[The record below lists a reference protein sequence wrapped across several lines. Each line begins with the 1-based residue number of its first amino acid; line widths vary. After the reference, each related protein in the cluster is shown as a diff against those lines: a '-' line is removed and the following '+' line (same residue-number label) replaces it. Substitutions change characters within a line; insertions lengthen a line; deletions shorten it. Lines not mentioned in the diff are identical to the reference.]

1 MELKNQNI
9 LFLTRTMN
17 LGGTENV
24 ILQLCEILK
33 PKVNKIIVCSCG
45 GINESKLKDMGI
57 KHIKIN
63 DIENKNPIKIL
74 NNIIKIKRILKNEHI
89 TIIHSH
95 HRMAA
100 MYANLCANKKILKIA
115 NSHNT
120 FYDKKY
126 LTKLAYKNTKI
137 IAVGNQVKN
146 NLVNFYHIP
155 SSKISVIYN
164 GIKEYKGTI
173 HIEPLF
179 GEDKSNGNKVILNIG
194 RLSEQKGMEYFI
206 KSAKLVLEKNKK
218 VKFYIIGTGEDEGKL
233 KQLVKDL
240 DLEKSI
246 IFMGYR
252 NDIQNLISQCD
263 FVVLSSL
270 WEGLPLTPIE
280 AFSVGKTIIATAV
293 DGTTEIVQDHVNGL
307 LVNPRNVKEL
317 TNAINYL
324 IDNPNIQKKL
334 EKSALNRYK
343 SEFSFDKLCQNY
355 IKYYEEMGR

>member
-1 MELKNQNI
+1 MELKKQNI

-33 PKVNKIIVCSCG
+33 PLVNKIIVCSCG
-45 GINESKLKDMGI
+45 GINEEKLKELNI
-57 KHIKIN
+57 KHINIY
-63 DIENKNPIKIL
+63 DMENKSPIKIL
-74 NNIIKIKRILKNEHI
+74 KNIKIIKKIIKEENI

-100 MYANLCANKKILKIA
+100 MYANICANKNIKKIA
-115 NSHNT
+115 NAHNT
-120 FYDKKY
+120 FYDKKI

-146 NLVNFYHIP
+146 NLIDFYD
-155 SSKISVIYN
+155 ISNDNITVIYN
-164 GIKEYKGTI
+164 GIKEFKENIT
-173 HIEPLF
+173 EELLF
-179 GEDKSNGNKVILNIG
+179 KTERLNNNKIILNIG

-206 KSAKLVLEKNKK
+206 RASKLVLEKNNN
-218 VKFYIIGTGEDEGKL
+218 VKFYIIGTGEDENKL

-240 DLEKSI
+240 NLEKFV

-280 AFSVGKTIIATAV
+280 TFSVGKTIIATSV
-293 DGTTEIVQDHVNGL
+293 DGTREIVQDGINGL
-307 LVNPRNVKEL
+307 LVESKDINSL
-317 TNAINYL
+317 ADAINYL
-324 IDNPNIQKKL
+324 IDNPSSQIKM
-334 EKSALNRYK
+334 EKNALNKYK
-343 SEFSFDKLCQNY
+343 TELSFDILKQNY
-355 IKYYEEMGR
+355 IKYYKELE